1 MIFSPKVFS
10 QISGETQEIP
20 KILMSVNEI
29 RDFPVQGL
37 RNFIVT
43 NLGVVDVQSI
53 PTNILRI
60 KVIGSGTTLIYIWD
74 SQGRKAIQI
83 EVTGLSANQIT
94 SFRPGY
100 DPAGSEFIY
109 HTTMNNQFANGTT
122 LSPFWNH
129 EFSASVPLRRTHEW
143 RTLLRASTIDFGPA
157 DASDYAPFSENTN
170 LDQILSYYQTP
181 TYTAA
186 IGDVNYNAGELS
198 VTGFPLRGG
207 SVQVYSENRQD
218 QIQIFGGAGRPQTR
232 TTDLFSEPIQNF
244 YGAAGTKKIFPNILL
259 KSSLV
264 YLDQNATP
272 SVLNPTIYKDDFV
285 ADIGFQAR
293 PFTDTFNFEGEYGKS
308 SDDSA
313 ARLLAEYTP
322 FWGRILA
329 SYKDV
334 GKNYITPSTFFLQKN
349 YSETNFITDVKPTRK
364 LGATL
369 NYQLTH
375 LKGDDTLSLE
385 ETKAHRVQLSSLYQK
400 NEEKSYLS
408 GLSITRSYSDSTP
421 QSAERAD
428 FTYQRFFTKTNNQ
441 LYAQF
446 FGQHLKNYFLSEST
460 EKFGGGTD
468 LRYTKNFS
476 RSLQIYLQSALQLN
490 QVNSTFSNFGSSPN
504 YIETI
509 ASLGPTVNF
518 VDNKKTLSGGFY
530 DTLTF
535 RDSFNQLSNVLQPFV
550 TSYYNLSQALSL
562 GARFNFNLD
571 FSSNTNYL
579 SAVGELIYRF
589 GSRVPDT
596 LFSSFIASAQIAG
609 SIFIDDNNDGE
620 HQPSEKIIS
629 NYTMQVDD
637 QEPELIKTDRFSSKT
652 DAGPRKITIQ
662 LPTEYQN
669 YQFSTAN
676 PAFIDLFPREN
687 RMLSFAIAQ
696 RIPIHG
702 KVVVQ
707 QNSEKSDLENGRGL
721 ENVKIEIS
729 NEEFKSIVETSA
741 AGIFNTFVTKPGKY
755 FAKLVSADL
764 PRGYKYTG
772 PSKVEF
778 VAEEGKITKIPL
790 FAVQARRFVIG
801 RVFIDKNGNNIFDDD
816 DKPAKGIKIQIGT
829 IKIQSEDDGSFSLS
843 TIPAGS
849 YQIKVE
855 QKTFSGYRLMLLT
868 DRIVMQEAGTVEIN
882 IPYQK

>member
-1 MIFSPKVFS
+1 LIFSPKAFS
-10 QISGETQEIP
+10 QVNGESQEIP

-37 RNFIVT
+37 RNFIIT
-43 NLGVVDVQSI
+43 NAGVVDVQSI

-83 EVTGLSANQIT
+83 EVTGLAPNQIT
-94 SFRPGY
+94 TFRPGY
-100 DPAGSEFIY
+100 DPSGDEFIY
-109 HTTMNNQFANGTT
+109 HTTMNNQLANGSV

-129 EFSASVPLRRTHEW
+129 EFSASIPNHKTNEW

-157 DASDYAPFSENTN
+157 DASDYAPFSKNTN

-207 SVQVYSENRQD
+207 SIQVYSENRHD
-218 QIQIFGGAGRPQTR
+218 QIQIFGGASRPQLR
-232 TTDLFSEPIQNF
+232 TTDLFNDPMQNF
-244 YGAAGTKKIFPNILL
+244 YGAAGTKEIFPNVWI

-272 SVLNPTIYKDDFV
+272 SVINPTIYKDDFV

-293 PFTDTFNFEGEYGKS
+293 PFTDKLNFEGEYGKS

-313 ARLLAEYTP
+313 TRVLAEYTP

-329 SYKDV
+329 SHKDV

-349 YSETNFITDVKPTRK
+349 YSETNFITDFKPTRK
-364 LGATL
+364 LGTTL
-369 NYQLTH
+369 NYQLTR
-375 LKGDDTLSLE
+375 LKGDATLLLDK
-385 ETKAHRVQLSSLYQK
+385 TTVHRVQLNSLYQQ

-408 GLSITRSYSDSTP
+408 GLSVTRANSASTP
-421 QSAERAD
+421 QSAERID

-441 LYAQF
+441 FYAQF
-446 FGQHLKNYFLSEST
+446 FGQHLKNYFFTEST

-476 RSLQIYLQSALQLN
+476 RSFQIYLQNALQLN
-490 QVNSTFSNFGSSPN
+490 RVNSTFSNLGSSPK

-509 ASLGPTVNF
+509 ISLGPTVNF
-518 VDNKKTLSGGFY
+518 VDGKKTLSGGFY
-530 DTLTF
+530 ETLTF
-535 RDSFNQLSNVLQPFV
+535 RDSFQQSSNVLQPFV
-550 TSYYNLSQALSL
+550 TGYYNLSQALSL
-562 GARFNFNLD
+562 GTRFNLNID
-571 FSSNTNYL
+571 FSSSTTYL

-596 LFSSFIASAQIAG
+596 LFSSFIASAQITG
-609 SIFIDDNNDGE
+609 LVFIDGNNDGAY
-620 HQPSEKIIS
+620 QPDEKIIT
-629 NYTMQVDD
+629 NYTMQIDD

-669 YQFSTAN
+669 YQFGTSN
-676 PAFIDLFPREN
+676 PAFIDLFPRET
-687 RMLSFAIAQ
+687 RLLPFAITQ

-702 KVVVQ
+702 KVIVQ
-707 QNSEKSDLENGRGL
+707 QNNEKPDSENIRGL
-721 ENVKIEIS
+721 EAVKIEIS
-729 NEEFKSIVETSA
+729 SEGFTNTVETSGS
-741 AGIFNTFVTKPGKY
+741 GIFNTFVTKPGKY
-755 FAKLVSADL
+755 FAKLLTTDL

-772 PSKVEF
+772 PIKMEF
-778 VAEEGKITKIPL
+778 VVEEGKITKIPS
-790 FAVQARRFVIG
+790 FVVQARRFVIG
-801 RVFIDKNGNNIFDDD
+801 RVFVDKNGNNIFDEEDL
-816 DKPAKGIKIQIGT
+816 PATNVKIQVGT
-829 IKIQSEDDGSFSLS
+829 FKTQSEEDGSFSFS
-843 TIPAGS
+843 TLPPGS
-849 YQIKVE
+849 YQINVE
-855 QKTFSGYRLMLLT
+855 QKTFSGYRLTLLT
-868 DRIVMQEAGTVEIN
+868 DRLTIPEAGTVEIN